1 MTKVLYIEDERVLR
15 EDIAEELHD
24 AGFEVSTAANGLEGL
39 QEIQR
44 IHPDL
49 VISDISMPGMTGREL
64 LKELRTRHKEFDA
77 MPFILLSALTDRATD
92 EDPDAQATDFL
103 TKPVDFD
110 ELVKVVRS
118 YC

>member
-1 MTKVLYIEDERVLR
+1 MTKILYIEDETILR
-15 EDIAEELHD
+15 EDVAEELHD

-39 QEIQR
+39 QAIQR

-49 VISDISMPGMTGREL
+49 VISDISMPGMNGREL
-64 LKELRTRHKEFDA
+64 LKELRTRHKEFDG
-77 MPFILLSALTDRATD
+77 MPFILLSALTDQPSEED
-92 EDPDAQATDFL
+92 ESAQATDFL
-103 TKPVDFD
+103 KKPVDFA